1 MSKYVLGESAARRLR
16 ELFNRSG
23 AGVGEKSGVGVFQD
37 LDFPAPWTLS
47 WSASA
52 DNGAGDWIVWIPT
65 GVVLS
70 VAGRAVDVTAD
81 LEPVGGDYP
90 DGYWRGTGLPK
101 DGGSLYLNVRIP
113 HPDDDGETTAE
124 LEAVWG
130 DSPEAAGDGYDSLP
144 VLIAKATRD
153 QTTGAVSVRQNV
165 TSAIVLLAG
174 GVGGGSRSVGLFEV
188 ESVSRSSI
196 ELYNRYYRVGGRTY
210 ECGDSSVALE
220 YDECIVALDI
230 DASSAEPSA
239 SLVAYESL
247 GALQEAELDT
257 DHYLIPLYTVSA
269 GAVSCDWRLG
279 ATAAMGE
286 F

>member
-1 MSKYVLGESAARRLR
+1 MSRYVLGESAARRLR

-23 AGVGEKSGVGVFQD
+23 AGVGDRAVAGVLQD

-52 DNGAGDWIVWIPT
+52 NNGAGDWIVWIPT

-70 VAGRAVDVTAD
+70 VAGQAVDVTGN

-90 DGYWRGTGLPK
+90 DGYWRGTGLPQ

-113 HPDDDGETTAE
+113 RPDENGETSSV

-130 DSPEAAGDGYDSLP
+130 VSPEASGYDYDSIP
-144 VLIAKATRD
+144 VLIARATRD

-165 TSAIVLLAG
+165 TSAIVLLSG
-174 GVGGGSRSVGLFEV
+174 GVGGGKRSVGLFEV
-188 ESVSRSSI
+188 ESVSPYSI

-210 ECGDSSVALE
+210 ECGASSVALE
-220 YDECIVALDI
+220 YDECIVVLDI
-230 DASSAEPSA
+230 DASSSEPAA
-239 SLVAYESL
+239 SLVAYDSL
-247 GALQEAELDT
+247 GSLQEAELNT
-257 DHYLIPLYTVSA
+257 DHYLIPLYTVSY